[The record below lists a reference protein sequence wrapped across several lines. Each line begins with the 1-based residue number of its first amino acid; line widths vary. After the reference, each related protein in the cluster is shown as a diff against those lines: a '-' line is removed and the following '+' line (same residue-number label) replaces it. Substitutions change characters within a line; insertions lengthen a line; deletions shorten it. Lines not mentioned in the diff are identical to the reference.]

1 MVGTGGGFLTIRL
14 GRSSLVNR
22 KSSEGWK
29 RGEST
34 AIRGSCEPDS
44 LLVEMFKYEGRFTY
58 TTAGPNRNW
67 CEARVA
73 IRAATFGPFSPASI
87 TDNQSRA
94 PQRLATTRFGLN
106 SRDSS
111 PALISRQ
118 TWRSGLFG
126 ISRGRPRLAPPKVSG
141 APDPFRTTVVFS
153 SEPPSARSSFRL
165 EVAAARSP
173 PCVAPGREKYG
184 CDSIIRSQHR
194 PPQSETNPSRLPKIR
209 NQTPLSQSG
218 ARCHVVRR
226 IPTRRKMQRQRV
238 PIP

>member
-22 KSSEGWK
+22 KSFEGWE
-29 RGEST
+29 RGEPT
-34 AIRGSCEPDS
+34 AIRGSCESDS
-44 LLVEMFKYEGRFTY
+44 LLVGMFKYEGWFTY

-126 ISRGRPRLAPPKVSG
+126 ISRGRPRLAPRK
-141 APDPFRTTVVFS
+141 
-153 SEPPSARSSFRL
+153 SAARPIHFARRSSSVRKPL
-165 EVAAARSP
+165 LRDRVSDWKWPLLVLRHVSPRVAKSMDAIQLS
-173 PCVAPGREKYG
+173 APNITR
-184 CDSIIRSQHR
+184 
-194 PPQSETNPSRLPKIR
+194 PSRRQIR
-209 NQTPLSQSG
+209 V
-218 ARCHVVRR
+218 AF
-226 IPTRRKMQRQRV
+226 RKYEIRHR
-238 PIP
+238 